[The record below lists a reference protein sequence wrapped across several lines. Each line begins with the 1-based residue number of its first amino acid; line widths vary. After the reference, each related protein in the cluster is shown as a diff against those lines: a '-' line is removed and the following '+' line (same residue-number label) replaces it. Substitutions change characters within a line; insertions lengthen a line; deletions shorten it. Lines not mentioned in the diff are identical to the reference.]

1 MLLYWSAWLV
11 ARMLARLLFRLKVE
25 GGGNIPKKGGVIIAA
40 NHASYLDIPI
50 LGCGASR
57 RLSFMGRIDL
67 FHGVIGAVMRYLGWI
82 PIRRERVDRRGFD
95 EAIRRVKAGEAVV
108 IYPEGGRSDDGKL
121 QPGKPGIGIIVEAT
135 GCPVIPTLLEGTY
148 DALPPDAKWIRL
160 RPIRVVYGPP
170 MDFSSLLGREN
181 GEEKKAVYQQIS
193 QEIMDRISALGG
205 GMPSSAGC
213 RSASI

>member
-11 ARMLARLLFRLKVE
+11 VRMLARLLFRLKVE

-67 FHGVIGAVMRYLGWI
+67 FHGVIGVVMRYLGWI

>member
-1 MLLYWSAWLV
+1 MSLRVSNIGKLNHKLV
-11 ARMLARLLFRLKVE
+11 KPSESESTMAS
-25 GGGNIPKKGGVIIAA
+25 VIIAK
-40 NHASYLDIPI
+40 P
-50 LGCGASR
+50 
-57 RLSFMGRIDL
+57 
-67 FHGVIGAVMRYLGWI
+67 
-82 PIRRERVDRRGFD
+82 
-95 EAIRRVKAGEAVV
+95 EAVV

>member
-1 MLLYWSAWLV
+1 M
-11 ARMLARLLFRLKVE
+11 
-25 GGGNIPKKGGVIIAA
+25 
-40 NHASYLDIPI
+40 
-50 LGCGASR
+50 
-57 RLSFMGRIDL
+57 
-67 FHGVIGAVMRYLGWI
+67 
-82 PIRRERVDRRGFD
+82 
-95 EAIRRVKAGEAVV
+95 V